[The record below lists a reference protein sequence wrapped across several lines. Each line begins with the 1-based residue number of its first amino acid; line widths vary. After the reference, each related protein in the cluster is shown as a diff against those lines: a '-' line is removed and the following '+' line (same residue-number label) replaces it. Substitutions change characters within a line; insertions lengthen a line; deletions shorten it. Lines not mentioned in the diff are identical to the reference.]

1 MFTRAPEAK
10 SYGAKYF
17 FTGKPCKY
25 GHLAP
30 RFTANKQCAIC
41 SQCDRM
47 AMDPDVLRERWRSY
61 DQKRGTRKDYWR
73 EHYHQNAE
81 RLNRQRYARPS
92 HRRNVRKQ
100 SSYRKRRMSDADICK
115 GNDLIQAQI
124 AQFYDQARAITT
136 ETGDQYSVDH
146 IIPLI
151 HPNVC
156 GLHVPWNMQIM
167 TARENS
173 SKGNRWSDDD

>member
-1 MFTRAPEAK
+1 
-10 SYGAKYF
+10 
-17 FTGKPCKY
+17 
-25 GHLAP
+25 
-30 RFTANKQCAIC
+30 
-41 SQCDRM
+41 
-47 AMDPDVLRERWRSY
+47 MDPEVMRERYRAY

-100 SSYRKRRMSDADICK
+100 SSYRKRRMSEADICK
-115 GNDLIQAQI
+115 GNDLVQAQI

-151 HPNVC
+151 HPDVC

>member
-1 MFTRAPEAK
+1 
-10 SYGAKYF
+10 
-17 FTGKPCKY
+17 
-25 GHLAP
+25 
-30 RFTANKQCAIC
+30 
-41 SQCDRM
+41 
-47 AMDPDVLRERWRSY
+47 
-61 DQKRGTRKDYWR
+61 
-73 EHYHQNAE
+73 
-81 RLNRQRYARPS
+81 
-92 HRRNVRKQ
+92 
-100 SSYRKRRMSDADICK
+100 MSDADICK
-115 GNDLIQAQI
+115 DNDLVQAQI

-151 HPNVC
+151 HPDVC